1 VSIADFIASTNRAQD
16 DSTLFGLL
24 DDALKQIGLDAGYA
38 YGALTHFDAYGF
50 TNPLPRPAITTTYS
64 TQWINRYMDEGY
76 ASVDPT
82 VALAPKAPG
91 PFQWDRIEIADD
103 AGKTFLNEAKHD
115 AGLNQG
121 HCIPLHGPYGD
132 TFAISAASTSKEKL
146 SDDELSHLFLICSQ
160 FHQRFIRLNRS
171 KQKEDI
177 NLTPRQRE
185 CLLWVAAN
193 KSNWEIG
200 MIVGVE
206 ERTVRFH
213 LEQAFVR
220 LGVSSREEAVRR
232 PPHRRCVHLPAP
244 SHHPR
249 RCGSPARAECR
260 SPSPLRPS
268 HGRQVRRSSRR
279 DHPHRA
285 ARRPARFHA

>member
-1 VSIADFIASTNRAQD
+1 MSIAEFITSTNRACD
-16 DSTLFGLL
+16 DGSLFLLL
-24 DDALKQIGLDAGYA
+24 DDALKKIGLDAGYA

-50 TNPLPRPAITTTYS
+50 TNPLPKPAITTTYS
-64 TQWINRYMDEGY
+64 SQWIERYMEKDY

-82 VALAPKAPG
+82 VALAPKATG

-103 AGKTFLNEAKHD
+103 ASKSFLNEAKHD

-121 HCIPLHGPYGD
+121 HCVPLHGPYGD

-160 FHQRFIRLNRS
+160 FHQSFIRLNRS
-171 KQKEDI
+171 KQQENI
-177 NLTPRQRE
+177 HLTPRQRE

-213 LEQAFVR
+213 LEKAFAR
-220 LGVSSREEAVRR
+220 LGVASREEAV
-232 PPHRRCVHLPAP
+232 VKAIMLGII
-244 SHHPR
+244 HP
-249 RCGSPARAECR
+249 
-260 SPSPLRPS
+260 
-268 HGRQVRRSSRR
+268 
-279 DHPHRA
+279 
-285 ARRPARFHA
+285 